1 MRKKIT
7 ELEAKPAP
15 ALTDILPIVDMA
27 LVNRKT
33 KKTSLQDLRELFDSV
48 PNSEKGAASGV
59 ATLDAQGR
67 LLVAQVPSIAV
78 TETFVVSSQ
87 AAMLALPAQLGDFAV
102 REDERKT
109 YALAASD
116 PAVLSNWQEILT
128 PVPSLTS
135 LPDVN
140 TGVPTV
146 RSALVYDP
154 DTQLWRSADIA
165 KLTDGGDF

>member
-7 ELEAKPAP
+7 ELEAKPQP
-15 ALTDILPIVDMA
+15 ALTDIVPIVDMA

-33 KKTSLQDLRELFDSV
+33 KKTTLQDLRELFDAV
-48 PNSEKGAASGV
+48 PNAEKGAASGV

-67 LLVAQVPSIAV
+67 LPVTQVPALAV

-87 AAMLALPAQLGDFAV
+87 AAMLALQAQLGDFAV
-102 REDERKT
+102 RNDEHKT
-109 YALAASD
+109 YVLAGAD
-116 PAVLSNWQEILT
+116 PAVLSNWQELIT
-128 PVPSLTS
+128 PVPLLTS

-140 TGVPTV
+140 TGSPSV

-154 DTQLWRSADIA
+154 ATQLWRSADIA
-165 KLTDGGDF
+165 KLTDGGEF